1 MGIGSFTCTASKPV
15 PQSHTILLSFKR
27 LIVDLFIFQKEDPK
41 ENGKEEPKKAEIA
54 TNGNE
59 DDGDDDLDI
68 DDI

>member
-1 MGIGSFTCTASKPV
+1 MYLYRIIHS
-15 PQSHTILLSFKR
+15 SHTILFSIKR
-27 LIVDLFIFQKEDPK
+27 FNCRFICILQKEDPK